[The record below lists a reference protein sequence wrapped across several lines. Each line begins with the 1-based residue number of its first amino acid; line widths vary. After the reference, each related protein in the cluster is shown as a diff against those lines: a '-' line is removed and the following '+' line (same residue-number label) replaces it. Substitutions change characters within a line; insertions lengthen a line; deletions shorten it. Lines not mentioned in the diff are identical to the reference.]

1 MSDDL
6 EVKNAES
13 IHYAAMISDTAYKL
27 IVMFQI
33 VRLMTIQ
40 KKFQHNIRAH
50 RAFSNATRL
59 FLTK

>member
-27 IVMFQI
+27 IVMFQ
-33 VRLMTIQ
+33 VVVLMTIQ
-40 KKFQHNIRAH
+40 KPFQHN